1 VSLPKIFLS
10 YRRDDSSGHTGRLY
24 DTLSDRF
31 GSDRIFMD
39 VDALEP
45 GVEFAQR
52 IAEVIRECQVQLVII
67 GPTWLTPTERDGTR
81 RLDNP
86 LDFVRMEIETALLHD
101 VRVIPVLVRHTTMPP
116 TAELPASL
124 AGLAQR
130 NAVGLDDTQWRRD
143 VSRLVGFLETIPGAE
158 PSERRSR
165 TVPSVWRRVR
175 SQSLARQVLLASCT
189 VLATI
194 AAGAGL
200 AFVILRWPGG
210 PDFSPLLNQQLAF
223 VSDRT
228 GGGRELWRMRADG
241 SDLLRL
247 TFDGMDVRKADWSP
261 DGTRLAFPSDRDGD
275 FDIWLVNA
283 DGSGLRQ
290 LTDDPDVESAP
301 EWSPDGRHIA
311 FGSERGGADSEIWVS
326 NVDGTGLRQLTDN
339 GSDDDTPDWSRSGRI
354 AFENNSDGDYE
365 IYTMDEDGGDAVQVT
380 RNTTQDFFPDWSP
393 DGEHLAFR
401 GDADGD
407 YEIYSV
413 DADGSNLR
421 QLTSNDAIEHRP
433 AWSADGEFIVFESD
447 LGGNV
452 DLYATTAD
460 RGGLQRLTDDPATD
474 TSPAVRPVGQ

>member
-1 VSLPKIFLS
+1 MSLPKIFLS
-10 YRRDDSSGHTGRLY
+10 YRRDDTSGHTGRLY
-24 DTLSDRF
+24 DTLSARF
-31 GSDRIFMD
+31 GSGRIFMD

-45 GVEFAQR
+45 GVDFAQR
-52 IAEVIRECQVQLVII
+52 IVEVIEECQVQLVVI
-67 GPTWLTPTERDGTR
+67 GPTWLTMTDRDGAR

-86 LDFVRMEIETALLHD
+86 RDFVRMEIETALVHD
-101 VRVIPVLVRHTTMPP
+101 IRVIPVLIRDTTMPS
-116 TAELPASL
+116 TEELPDSL
-124 AGLAQR
+124 AGLAHR
-130 NAVGLDDTQWRRD
+130 NAVELDDTRWRRD
-143 VSRLVGFLETIPGAE
+143 VDRLVGFLETVPGAE
-158 PSERRSR
+158 PAEGRGRVVSC
-165 TVPSVWRRVR
+165 VWRRVR
-175 SQSLARQVLLASCT
+175 SQRPARQALLASGA
-189 VLATI
+189 VLVTI

-200 AFVILRWPGG
+200 AIVILRWAGG
-210 PDFSPLLNQQLAF
+210 ADFTALLNQQLAF
-223 VSDRT
+223 VSDRA
-228 GGGRELWRMRADG
+228 GGGREMWSMRADG

-275 FDIWLVNA
+275 FDIWIMHA

-290 LTDDPDVESAP
+290 LTDDQDVESAP
-301 EWSPDGRHIA
+301 EWSPDGRRIA

-365 IYTMDEDGGDAVQVT
+365 IYTMDEDGGDVVQIT

-407 YEIYSV
+407 YEIYTV

-421 QLTSNDAIEHRP
+421 QLTSNDATEHRP
-433 AWSADGEFIVFESD
+433 AWSADGAFVVFESD
-447 LGGNV
+447 LGGNL
-452 DLYATTAD
+452 DLYATTTD
-460 RGGLQRLTDDPATD
+460 GGELRRLTDDPAD
-474 TSPAVRPVGQ
+474 DSSPAVRPVGG